1 MSVAIPIFV
10 MGVPHSGTTIL
21 YRMLAMHPDVAWF
34 SQFAGLDGSI
44 PGQRRIPGIGMLEW
58 LLRRQRYNWMKVQVP
73 WRRYVV
79 PLPEEGWRIFEYV
92 LPAKMKISTDE
103 SANRMRRFFEAEC
116 RRWGKGTIVV
126 KLPRLFRQVPAI
138 RHAYP
143 TAPFVHIIRD
153 GRAVALSLRPFL
165 EREGASSMQ
174 ALESSARLWL
184 EGLAALRPESEA
196 GRSLDI
202 GYEDFCTDVRGWVR
216 RAVEFTGLDPGRFP
230 YDRIPASLA
239 PTNDR
244 WLKTATRDE
253 MELLERVL
261 GEPLAQLLQLLSK
274 SQRIEFLP
282 GGPGHPPKDHREA

>member
-1 MSVAIPIFV
+1 MSVVPVFV
-10 MGVPHSGTTIL
+10 MGVKHSGTTIL

-34 SQFAGLDGSI
+34 SQFSCRDGSI
-44 PGQRRIPGIGMLEW
+44 PGRRHIPGVGALES
-58 LLRRQRYNWMKVQVP
+58 LLRRQPHTWMKVP
-73 WRRYVV
+73 ASWRKYYF
-79 PLPEEGWRIFEYV
+79 PLPDEAGQIFEYL
-92 LPAKMKISTDE
+92 LPAEAKISPDE
-103 SANRMRRFFEAEC
+103 SADRMRRFFEAEC

-153 GRAVALSLRPFL
+153 GRAVAFSVRPRYTYRG
-165 EREGASSMQ
+165 ESSMQ

-184 EGLAALRPESEA
+184 TAMAALLPESEA

-216 RAVEFTGLDPGRFP
+216 RAVEFAGLDPGRFP
-230 YDRIPASLA
+230 YDKIPASLA

-261 GEPLAQLLQLLSK
+261 GDRFGRPSSATQRRLSA
-274 SQRIEFLP
+274 SIDSP
-282 GGPGHPPKDHREA
+282 